1 VIQYTATSGL
11 AAHAART
18 KQALDTKH
26 LVFDIGG
33 DTEAQYRQALRE
45 CTELILPISIST
57 IETITLN
64 AALATAEDVA
74 TEADREINS
83 QVLLCGVD
91 HHDTR
96 ELAEAREAAEHPNNN
111 WPLPDTQWHSS
122 KQHVTQPD
130 DDHPGA
136 GVGVQPVRDVLLT
149 TAGGRADGWPFT
161 YTAATTIG
169 GLPPTSGSTVGG
181 DTVTIDVF
189 DVVIHTDFS
198 QAPRSRG
205 IALRRGAR

>member
-1 VIQYTATSGL
+1 VCRRRERRNQENNDRISRRDRVEQVRKTVVYDTDPKSQSRTLWAVAHRHLTGEELPFHVIQYTAASGL

-18 KQALDTKH
+18 KQALGAKH
-26 LVFDIGG
+26 LVFDVGG

-45 CTELILPISIST
+45 CTVLILPISIST

-64 AALATAEDVA
+64 AAPTAEDVA

-96 ELAEAREAAEHPNNN
+96 ELAEAREAAP
-111 WPLPDTQWHSS
+111 S
-122 KQHVTQPD
+122 
-130 DDHPGA
+130 
-136 GVGVQPVRDVLLT
+136 
-149 TAGGRADGWPFT
+149 
-161 YTAATTIG
+161 AASPR
-169 GLPPTSGSTVGG
+169 PPTVGG